1 MNPQDVRT
9 NADRLRVRDDYLK
22 VLRQQEANLQKTA
35 NAMSVMVQTGQPPI
49 APSDMRTATEK
60 LGDIERLKPMFRK
73 QLTSLMEAKEA
84 DVVMNVLDNAE
95 IQSAVMIFGEISS
108 QLSGKYPLGIPA
120 PIFIEYLRR
129 FLRDYDKTVGFTPK
143 SKEERDILEDAG
155 AIEGTQQYM
164 RFQQDQIDQEFENT
178 QLAQDIRNEESRNQI
193 AENQMQERY
202 YEAFDIATPR
212 EIAETARIIT
222 GNDKVRPS
230 TLRLAKRVLGFD
242 NLTPAEIFTY
252 TNPTK
257 EEIVLYLQYDY
268 FRNFG
273 ERFSRAESDELF
285 DKDMDELQEYFT
297 RIRGGDDTLQSG
309 TKQFSRETFVRET
322 GMMGSEDYSAQSSL
336 AATLE
341 QGPTYNRIAA
351 ATGRRF
357 DEYMEAENQARE
369 ANRLR
374 IEASKV
380 QMIPRGMRQEQAPMS
395 RQLEQFELPSA
406 SQPTVAEISEAQLEL
421 GPNATVAEI
430 TSAVKRR
437 GRPSKYASA
446 EEARAAKY
454 QQTKESKQRTQ
465 AQKEVIREV
474 ELLTQAAM
482 DELVVLFNKSGRT
495 KEDRKMFD
503 RRVGAIQ
510 RQKQTLLEERLAEA
524 GLPSPVKA
532 SKKIPAYSGAAEFQG
547 LRASELPESE
557 SSVSMPVKSELS
569 NISVPDR
576 FTLSADAFR
585 ELNYLSKLD
594 IIEALIRT
602 ELFRSLDSDFQQSI
616 RNNYVYADT
625 PTASAPVTR
634 EEALQNL
641 DIAFE
646 SIRNNEIRRITGMGF
661 LKAKATGAAKH
672 TKNLIIGRGLQ
683 AKAEKPKREFADKID
698 TSISTLPENKSY
710 VPFGKYVLNRR
721 RLNDNKLMVRTVKG
735 GAISGIPTLAISP
748 VLGGIIKK
756 MVGGALPS
764 YNEMSNLSEE
774 EQNTLYKIFKISEVD
789 NADLLPAPNKTKEE
803 EEMNRFQILKG
814 QVLAGND
821 SKELIKEFKVMLL
834 KFIHNGKVPK
844 GQGMDIICDLMA
856 MGF

>member
-35 NAMSVMVQTGQPPI
+35 NALSVMVQTGQPPI

-164 RFQQDQIDQEFENT
+164 RFQQQQLDQEMENT
-178 QLAQDIRNEESRNQI
+178 QLAQDIRNEESRNRI

-202 YEAFDIATPR
+202 YEAFDISTPR

-242 NLTPAEIFTY
+242 NLTPDEIFTF

-285 DKDMDELQEYFT
+285 SKDMDELQEYFT

-309 TKQFSRETFVRET
+309 TKQFSKETFVRET
-322 GMMGSEDYSAQSSL
+322 GMMGSEDYPAQSSIS
-336 AATLE
+336 ATLA

-351 ATGRRF
+351 ATRRF
-357 DEYMEAENQARE
+357 DEDMEAENQVQMNPRRRQAEQVGLEESRPFG
-369 ANRLR
+369 NVK
-374 IEASKV
+374 SKV
-380 QMIPRGMRQEQAPMS
+380 TYPQIS
-395 RQLEQFELPSA
+395 SN
-406 SQPTVAEISEAQLEL
+406 PTVAEISEVQLEL

-430 TSAVKRR
+430 TEAVKRR
-437 GRPSKYASA
+437 GRPAKYATA
-446 EEARAAKY
+446 EEARLAKL

-465 AQKEVIREV
+465 AQKLVIKEV
-474 ELLTQAAM
+474 ELFTQNAM
-482 DELVVLFNKSGRT
+482 DELVAAFNKSARN
-495 KEDRKMFD
+495 KEDRKALD
-503 RRVGAIQ
+503 RAVGIIQ
-510 RQKQTLLEERLAEA
+510 RQKQNLLEERLAEA

-532 SKKIPAYSGAAEFQG
+532 SKKIPAFSGAAEFQG
-547 LRASELPESE
+547 LSAVSQPFKEE
-557 SSVSMPVKSELS
+557 SSSSSSSTS
-569 NISVPDR
+569 NIPPR
-576 FTLSADAFR
+576 LTISADEFR
-585 ELNYLSKLD
+585 KANYLIKTD
-594 IIEALIRT
+594 LIDLLTRT
-602 ELFRSLDSDFQQSI
+602 ELFRNLDSDLQQSI
-616 RNNYVYADT
+616 RDNLEYAT
-625 PTASAPVTR
+625 YPSASAPITQD
-634 EEALQNL
+634 EALENL
-641 DIAFE
+641 NIAFE
-646 SIRNNEIRRITGMGF
+646 SLRNNEIRRITGTGMGF

-672 TKNLIIGRGLQ
+672 TKNLIVGRGLQ

-789 NADLLPAPNKTKEE
+789 NADLLPAPNKSKEE

-856 MGF
+856 MGY